1 MKLPL
6 PFGKPDKPPKPRLVP
21 LPDEP
26 EPEQGPP
33 ASDELFI
40 RKALEQDPVRG
51 YELLFKRYYRPLCSH
66 AARFLYS
73 KELAEDVVSEVFCT
87 FWQKKTYLGIQV
99 SFRAYL
105 FASVRHLAFAHLR
118 AELGKQQ
125 KMDTGEWQALA
136 EPPTNPQQI
145 LQYNELYL
153 KLEATIRQLPP
164 QGQKVF
170 MLSRFEGKKNPAI
183 AEELHLSVKTVEGHL
198 TKVLQI
204 LKKNLLDGFINP

>member
-1 MKLPL
+1 MKLPFS
-6 PFGKPDKPPKPRLVP
+6 FGKPDHPPKPRLVP
-21 LPDEP
+21 AHDAPERVPDE
-26 EPEQGPP
+26 P

-40 RKALEQDPVRG
+40 RKVLERDPTRG

-73 KELAEDVVSEVFCT
+73 KELAEDVVSEVFCA
-87 FWQKKTYLGIQV
+87 FWQKKTYLHIQA
-99 SFRAYL
+99 SYRAYL
-105 FASVRHLAFAHLR
+105 FTSVRHLAFAHLR

-125 KMDTGEWQALA
+125 KMDRGEWPAQT

-170 MLSRFEGKKNPAI
+170 LLSRFEGKKNPAI